1 MYDLEHPPSSSS
13 DEDSDGDS
21 GLSARSRRRISIMTN
36 KYFSA
41 PQAPKR
47 GYPTGRRFF
56 EKPSEDVE
64 AESEEDRW
72 AMRIDGDEG
81 DSDEEANR

>member
-1 MYDLEHPPSSSS
+1 
-13 DEDSDGDS
+13 
-21 GLSARSRRRISIMTN
+21 MTN

-56 EKPSEDVE
+56 EKPSEDAEV
-64 AESEEDRW
+64 ESEEDRW